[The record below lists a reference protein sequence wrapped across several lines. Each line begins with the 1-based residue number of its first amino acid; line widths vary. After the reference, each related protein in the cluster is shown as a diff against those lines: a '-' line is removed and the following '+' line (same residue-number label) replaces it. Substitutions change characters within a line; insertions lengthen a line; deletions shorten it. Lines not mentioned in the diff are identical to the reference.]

1 MDVRAVLLDL
11 QGVLYEAG
19 VPFEGAL
26 DAVARLREAGLEIR
40 FLTNTTTR
48 PRDAIAARM
57 REMGFSIEARQLF
70 TPVAAARGVL
80 DERGIRR
87 IHLAAEPAL
96 ADDLVGYTLCD
107 RDVEAIVL
115 GDLERA
121 FTWDRLNGLF
131 AMMRDGALLI
141 ALHKNRYCRRG
152 DDLGL
157 DLGPF
162 VAALE
167 YATRHDAVIAGKPS
181 ATFFAM
187 ALRGMRIDPQHA
199 VMVGDDIDSDIG
211 GGLDAGM
218 TSVQVRTGKYT
229 RDDETVAVQPTY
241 RIDSIKDLPDLLG
254 S

>member
-1 MDVRAVLLDL
+1 MDVQAVLLDL

-19 VPFEGAL
+19 APYDGAV
-26 DAVARLREAGLEIR
+26 DAVARLGVAGLAIR
-40 FLTNTTTR
+40 FLTNKTTQ
-48 PRDAIAARM
+48 PLHAIAAHM
-57 REMGFSIEARQLF
+57 RGMGFDVEPGQLF
-70 TPVAAARGVL
+70 TPILAARGVL

-87 IHLAAEPAL
+87 VHLAAGPAL
-96 ADDLVGYTLCD
+96 AEDLAGYTLCD
-107 RDVEAIVL
+107 EDAEAIVL

-152 DDLGL
+152 DGLGL

-167 YATRHDAVIAGKPS
+167 YATRSEAIVAGKPS
-181 ATFFAM
+181 PTFFQM
-187 ALRGMRIDPQHA
+187 ALRDMRVEPRDA

-211 GGLDAGM
+211 GGLGAGM
-218 TSVQVRTGKYT
+218 TTVQVRTGKYSKA
-229 RDDETVAVQPTY
+229 DQTVAIQPAY
-241 RIDSIKDLPDLLG
+241 RIDSIKDLPDRLG
-254 S
+254 L